1 MQAPTGGA
9 DARREQI
16 LDRRL
21 AILLFERDAP
31 DPARMFL
38 ADGRQGISN
47 QSQVLRGQQPLS
59 RQHVRVRDG
68 GLYVVANQAIVQNIV
83 VPRGE
88 AEHARVERSSLVPES
103 RHCKALV
110 LRGVAMKPKRS
121 TRSVVPP
128 GSTP

>member
-1 MQAPTGGA
+1 ARGA

-21 AILLFERDAP
+21 AILLVERDAP
-31 DPARMFL
+31 STARMLL
-38 ADGRQGISN
+38 ADGRQGLSN
-47 QSQVLRGQQPLS
+47 QSQVLGRQQPLR

-68 GLYVVANQAIVQNIV
+68 GLNVVANQAIVQNMV

-103 RHCKALV
+103 RHF
-110 LRGVAMKPKRS
+110 S
-121 TRSVVPP
+121 
-128 GSTP
+128 